1 MMQKDSNGQI
11 GTWLRSLLPMLS
23 ICEYGVYTM
32 VNRDLTTVVSSFI
45 SFMVIIVM
53 HTRRKFWNDI
63 FSRIIDFELVVCFC
77 CLLQR
82 FEEMMR
88 QWVLIVVT
96 LILVALTGRIMSEV
110 DVDDGEPVNKDHFYI
125 EVLHRALAESDKLNL
140 TMAMAAATR
149 FSNGSA
155 HLQRL
160 LLDRNIIHH
169 TLDLYRLSQNNAE
182 RAYLVEILGILVEKG
197 AAIREQD
204 DEEPDVVTKS
214 VFIRE
219 MVLANKLVHAG
230 QLPLSLSSSLLR
242 LLYMIPCDAVPL
254 AKLLLH
260 AHTIVLNV
268 ITAKGEFPDGVEGI
282 KKFVNSAALQPG
294 AKPAVK
300 GSDLAAMSPTYSA
313 LLSRLGT
320 QEQHDRGIYLSD
332 IIDVLDE
339 TTSRLHDA
347 FVSTPSVSKATTS
360 SDSAGEAGDPRQVTV
375 EMLSQTDNFGR
386 NPLHIL
392 CLSGA
397 KKLLTALL
405 DHVGSLSSPASTSV
419 TKALVK
425 ALTAKDARGQ
435 TPMTYLG
442 EHHHY
447 ILYLRVPTSHP
458 EHSNNLIT

>member
-1 MMQKDSNGQI
+1 M
-11 GTWLRSLLPMLS
+11 LRP
-23 ICEYGVYTM
+23 
-32 VNRDLTTVVSSFI
+32 
-45 SFMVIIVM
+45 
-53 HTRRKFWNDI
+53 
-63 FSRIIDFELVVCFC
+63 
-77 CLLQR
+77 
-82 FEEMMR
+82 
-88 QWVLIVVT
+88 WVLIVVT
-96 LILVALTGRIMSEV
+96 LVLVALTGRIVSDVV
-110 DVDDGEPVNKDHFYI
+110 DVVDDGEPVNKDHFYI

-149 FSNGSA
+149 FSNGSGY
-155 HLQRL
+155 LQRL

-182 RAYLVEILGILVEKG
+182 RAYLVEILGIIVDKG
-197 AAIREQD
+197 ATIREKD
-204 DEEPDVVTKS
+204 DEEPDAVTKS

-230 QLPLSLSSSLLR
+230 QQPLSLSSSLLR

-268 ITAKGEFPDGVEGI
+268 ITAKGEFPDGEEGI

-300 GSDLAAMSPTYSA
+300 GSDLAAMSTTYSA

-320 QEQHDRGIYLSD
+320 PELHNRGIYLSD

-339 TTSRLHDA
+339 TTNRLHEA
-347 FVSTPSVSKATTS
+347 FVTTS
-360 SDSAGEAGDPRQVTV
+360 TGTAGASDSAGAAGNPRQVTV
-375 EMLSQTDNFGR
+375 EMLAQTDNFGR

-397 KKLLTALL
+397 KRLLTALL
-405 DHVGSLSSPASTSV
+405 DHVTSSPSSSSSSSSSSSGSTSSEM
-419 TKALVK
+419 TTALVK
-425 ALTAKDARGQ
+425 ALTAQDARGQ
-435 TPMTYLG
+435 TPVAYLG
-442 EHHHY
+442 D
-447 ILYLRVPTSHP
+447 HP
-458 EHSNNLIT
+458 SSIY

>member
-1 MMQKDSNGQI
+1 
-11 GTWLRSLLPMLS
+11 
-23 ICEYGVYTM
+23 
-32 VNRDLTTVVSSFI
+32 
-45 SFMVIIVM
+45 
-53 HTRRKFWNDI
+53 
-63 FSRIIDFELVVCFC
+63 
-77 CLLQR
+77 
-82 FEEMMR
+82 MMR
-88 QWVLIVVT
+88 PWVLIVVT
-96 LILVALTGRIMSEV
+96 LVLAALTGRIVSEV

-169 TLDLYRLSQNNAE
+169 TLDLYRLSQKNAE
-182 RAYLVEILGILVEKG
+182 RAYLVEILGIIVEKG
-197 AAIREQD
+197 AMIREKD
-204 DEEPDVVTKS
+204 DEDPDAVTKS

-219 MVLANKLVHAG
+219 MVLADKLVHTG

-268 ITAKGEFPDGVEGI
+268 ITAKGEFPDGEEGI

-300 GSDLAAMSPTYSA
+300 GSDLAAMSTTYTT

-320 QEQHDRGIYLSD
+320 QELHNRGIYLSD

-339 TTSRLHDA
+339 TTNRLHEA
-347 FVSTPSVSKATTS
+347 FVSPTTAS
-360 SDSAGEAGDPRQVTV
+360 TDAGASDSAGAAGNPRQVTV
-375 EMLSQTDNFGR
+375 EMLSQTDNYGR

-405 DHVGSLSSPASTSV
+405 DHISPPSSSSLSSSSASSAMT
-419 TKALVK
+419 TALVK
-425 ALTAKDARGQ
+425 ALTAQDSRGQ
-435 TPMTYLG
+435 TPVSYLG
-442 EHHHY
+442 HY
-447 ILYLRVPTSHP
+447 LSSTLIPPHTTPRSLTTQFFRPNTSTVTV
-458 EHSNNLIT
+458 IC